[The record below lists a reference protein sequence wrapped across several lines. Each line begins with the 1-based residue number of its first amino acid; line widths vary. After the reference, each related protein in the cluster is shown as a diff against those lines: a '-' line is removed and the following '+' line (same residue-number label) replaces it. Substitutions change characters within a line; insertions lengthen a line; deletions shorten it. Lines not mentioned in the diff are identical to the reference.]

1 MDIELW
7 ASVWLQK
14 RKNLG
19 NHAIFL
25 NLIFLH
31 PPCTLVDQSQ
41 QGCAPLCTPLSIN
54 PPLIVYVSFSMQF
67 STVEECDFDQQ
78 FLFDEYVA
86 ISHRYDLK
94 RVSLKS
100 YISVLSSYIKIEL
113 FCHVHMMHY
122 SLLNFHSVFLDTLYI
137 GHLFLDSS
145 TRSHRRIIKEC
156 FPYTT

>member
-1 MDIELW
+1 
-7 ASVWLQK
+7 
-14 RKNLG
+14 
-19 NHAIFL
+19 
-25 NLIFLH
+25 
-31 PPCTLVDQSQ
+31 
-41 QGCAPLCTPLSIN
+41 
-54 PPLIVYVSFSMQF
+54 MQF
-67 STVEECDFDQQ
+67 STVEECDFDRQ